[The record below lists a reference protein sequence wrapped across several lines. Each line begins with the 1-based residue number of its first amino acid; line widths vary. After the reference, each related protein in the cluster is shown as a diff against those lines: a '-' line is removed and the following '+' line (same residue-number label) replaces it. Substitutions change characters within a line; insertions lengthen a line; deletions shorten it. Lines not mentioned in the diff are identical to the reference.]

1 MPLTVLLAEDDEGT
15 RLSICD
21 YLELEGYSVVLASD
35 GKMALQQVFDYQPHL
50 IITDI
55 GMPYLDGY
63 TLIQKVRQHP
73 AFRLLP
79 VVFLTAHNDMQD
91 RIRGYQVG
99 CDAYLPKPFDLQEIG
114 AIVRNLLER
123 SQLIQSAW
131 IQQVALQTAQQR
143 AMEAEAHALR
153 AEAEARSAAMT
164 ASAVCLPPPD
174 LGPDLTPREQDVL
187 ILLSDGLSNAQIGD
201 RLFLSPRTV
210 EKYVSSLLRK
220 TDTSNRSELL
230 RFAISHHLVS

>member
-15 RLSICD
+15 RLSIYD
-21 YLELEGYSVVLASD
+21 YLELEGYSVVMASD
-35 GKMALQQVFDYQPHL
+35 GEMALQQVFEYQPQI

-63 TLIQKVRQHP
+63 TLVQRVRQYP

-79 VVFLTAHNDMQD
+79 VIFLTAHSQTQD

-99 CDAYLPKPFDLQEIG
+99 CDAFLPKPFELQEIG

-123 SQLIQSAW
+123 AQLIQSAW

-143 AMEAEAHALR
+143 ALQAEGNK
-153 AEAEARSAAMT
+153 AAT
-164 ASAVCLPPPD
+164 APLPVPEPPD

-187 ILLSDGLSNAQIGD
+187 VLLANGLSNVQIGD

-220 TDTSNRSELL
+220 TYTNNRSELL
-230 RFAISHHLVS
+230 RFALSHHLVT

>member
-15 RLSICD
+15 RLSIYD

-35 GKMALQQVFDYQPHL
+35 GEMALQQVFEYQPQL

-55 GMPYLDGY
+55 GMPFLDGY
-63 TLIQKVRQHP
+63 TLVQRVRQFP

-79 VVFLTAHNDMQD
+79 VIFLTAHNQTQD

-99 CDAYLPKPFDLQEIG
+99 CDAFLPKPFELQEIG

-143 AMEAEAHALR
+143 ALQAEAN
-153 AEAEARSAAMT
+153 SAKT
-164 ASAVCLPPPD
+164 TPPPLPNAPE

-187 ILLSDGLSNAQIGD
+187 VLLANGLSNAQIGD

-220 TDTSNRSELL
+220 TFTNNRSELL
-230 RFAISHHLVS
+230 RFALSHHLVT